1 MAITIG
7 NSSVRGIY
15 LGNSKVDSVFLGDV
29 MVYGN
34 FMNDPEDT
42 YNQFVFDTSKMSIGS
57 VILSPQRGGDTTQW
71 NGYTDWGDGIINKN
85 LSHQYADIGIYTV
98 KTKYVLNEVYDNN
111 EAFGWGSKNALIKC
125 LGVNKN
131 ITDAS
136 FLFWACS
143 NLESIDLSN
152 IINYGYLN
160 KADYMFAECKS
171 LKSIDLSG
179 INTSGITDMNAMF
192 NFCESLTELDL
203 SSFDTSNVT
212 NMEAMFNKCPSL
224 TRLDISNFNMDNV
237 TDYSNMF
244 YGCDNLTLDNIIM
257 TNCNEATKAKITE
270 AFNNKNTIQ

>member
-7 NSSVRGIY
+7 NSSVRDIY

-42 YNQFVFDTSKMSIGS
+42 YNQFVFDTSKMSIAS

-71 NGYTDWGDGIINKN
+71 NGYTDWGDGTINKE

-111 EAFGWGSKNALIKC
+111 NGAFGWGSKNALIKC

-136 FLFWACS
+136 YLFWACE
-143 NLESIDLSN
+143 NLESVDLSN
-152 IINYGYLN
+152 IINYGYL
-160 KADYMFAECKS
+160 
-171 LKSIDLSG
+171 
-179 INTSGITDMNAMF
+179 
-192 NFCESLTELDL
+192 
-203 SSFDTSNVT
+203 T
-212 NMEAMFNKCPSL
+212 NMRYMFNKCPSL

-237 TDYSNMF
+237 TDYIDMF
-244 YGCDNLTLDNIIM
+244 LGCDNLTLDNIIM
-257 TNCNEATKAKITE
+257 TNCNQATKDKIIE
-270 AFNNKNTIQ
+270 AFNNK

>member
-7 NSSVRGIY
+7 NSSVRDIY

-111 EAFGWGSKNALIKC
+111 GAFGWGSKNALIKC

-136 FLFWACS
+136 YLFWACS

-152 IINYGYLN
+152 IINYGYLTN
-160 KADYMFAECKS
+160 MRYMFRECKS
-171 LKSIDLSG
+171 LKSIDFSG
-179 INTSGITDMNAMF
+179 IDTHNVTDMSLMF
-192 NFCESLTELDL
+192 NLCESLTKL
-203 SSFDTSNVT
+203 N
-212 NMEAMFNKCPSL
+212 
-224 TRLDISNFNMDNV
+224 ISNFNMDNV
-237 TDYSNMF
+237 TKYSDMF
-244 YGCDNLTLDNIIM
+244 VRCDNLTLDNIIM

-270 AFNNKNTIQ
+270 AFNNKNTTQ